1 MSATWRKSL
10 AIAWPVML
18 ANIITPLIG
27 LVDSALMGRLPDA
40 AYGAAVGVA
49 AMVVGYIVFG
59 CNFLSFSMSG
69 LSANAKGNN
78 NASQAI
84 AAWQQH
90 AALAVTIGF
99 IIIALQAIGLEFLL
113 ALLSPDEILQNL
125 AQDYLVLRLLN
136 APIILLNLCFI
147 GFFIGQGLTR
157 VNLLA
162 SLSAQLVN
170 LLLSG
175 YLVLVANWQVT
186 GVAVGSIAAEW
197 LMLLIYSS
205 KLKQWCNQNRI
216 NLLGRQH
223 QYMPW
228 HSLRQRGNALWLRG
242 LVLTSSVASLPWLS
256 ATLGNNYAA
265 SVTIALNFFLLSS
278 SLLDGFAQ
286 ATEAQVGAALNR
298 SWQEK
303 RQILVTNSILLFGL
317 STIIVLFLLI
327 NQHWIVTFITK
338 VTSVQLALVEIW
350 PLLLLM
356 IAAGSAAFFL
366 DGVFIG
372 LNQVNKLRDAVIYP
386 ALIFYFPSL
395 FFINTAAQLLT
406 AFALFL
412 ALRSVLL
419 AISLQNTK
427 KV

>member
-78 NASQAI
+78 NAAQAI

-90 AALAVTIGF
+90 AALAIAIGF

-113 ALLSPDEILQNL
+113 SMLSPDEVLQGL
-125 AQDYLVLRLLN
+125 AQEYLALRLLN
-136 APIILLNLCFI
+136 APVILLNLCFI
-147 GFFIGQGLTR
+147 GLFIGQGLTR

-162 SLSAQLVN
+162 SVSAQLVN

-197 LMLLIYSS
+197 LMLLIYFG
-205 KLKQWCNQNRI
+205 KLKQWCSQYRI
-216 NLLGRQH
+216 NWLGRQH
-223 QYMPW
+223 KYMPW
-228 HSLRQRGNALWLRG
+228 YSLRQRGNALWLRG
-242 LVLTSSVASLPWLS
+242 IVLTSSVASLPWLS

-286 ATEAQVGAALNR
+286 ATEAQVGAALNHT
-298 SWQEK
+298 WQEK
-303 RQILVTNSILLFGL
+303 RRILVTNSTLLFGL
-317 STIIVLFLLI
+317 STIIVIFLLT
-327 NQHWIVTFITK
+327 NQQWIVTFVTK
-338 VTSVQLALVEIW
+338 VTSVQLALIEIW
-350 PLLLLM
+350 PFLILM
-356 IAAGSAAFFL
+356 IIAGSAAFFL

-372 LNQVNKLRDAVIYP
+372 LNQVKKLRDAVIYP
-386 ALIFYFPSL
+386 ALFFYFPSL
-395 FFINTAAQLLT
+395 FFINTAPQLLT
-406 AFALFL
+406 AFAIFL
-412 ALRSVLL
+412 AIRSALL